1 MHHRHDPAI
10 FKLSPTMFSLIF
22 GLLLTLLLLL
32 LLAEKA
38 G

>member
-1 MHHRHDPAI
+1 MHHRHHPEI
-10 FKLSPTMFSLIF
+10 FKLSPGTFSLIF